1 VTINKPI
8 IAAQATQSRERVK
21 TVVFKVSGTAPPEI
35 RRYVPEGS
43 STVQGESQLPER
55 EGQVIL
61 YQVNV
66 GGEIIFYVVV
76 NIEGILV
83 WKKAIIGVEFFDY
96 RTGQKWDPLANAYS
110 YLVPYEP

>member
-1 VTINKPI
+1 MAINKPI
-8 IAAQATQSRERVK
+8 IAAQATQSRARVK
-21 TVVFKVSGTAPPEI
+21 TVVFTVSSAVPPYQ
-35 RRYVPEGS
+35 RRYVPKGASEA
-43 STVQGESQLPER
+43 VLEYQRPER

-66 GGEIIFYVVV
+66 GDEIVFYVVV
-76 NIEGILV
+76 NIEGELV

-96 RTGQKWDPLANAYS
+96 RTGQKWDPLAGAYS

>member
-1 VTINKPI
+1 MGINKPI
-8 IAAQATQSRERVK
+8 IAAQATQSREQVK
-21 TVVFKVSGTAPPEI
+21 TVVFKVSGTEPPNY
-35 RRYVPEGS
+35 RVYVPEGAQYPE
-43 STVQGESQLPER
+43 VEYQDPER

-61 YQVNV
+61 YQVNP
-66 GGEIIFYVVV
+66 GDDITFYVVV
-76 NIEGILV
+76 NVNGTLT